1 MIINHFKRGITALEL
16 LVVLAVLGII
26 FAIVIPQF
34 SKIRE
39 NQVLKSATNDVLS
52 SLNKA
57 RVQTL
62 ASMDSSSYGVHFQS
76 DKVIIFKGIVF
87 SVDDLNNETINIIAP
102 ATISN
107 VTLSGISGNS
117 GDVYFNRLSGSSNQT
132 GTVTISTSS
141 FSKIITIFT
150 TGAVSEN

>member
-1 MIINHFKRGITALEL
+1 MITNHFKRGITALEL
-16 LVVLAVLGII
+16 LVVLGVLGII

-34 SKIRE
+34 SQIRE

-87 SVDDLNNETINIIAP
+87 SAVASDNETINIISP
-102 ATISN
+102 ATISAI
-107 VTLSGISGNS
+107 TLTGG
-117 GDVYFNRLSGSSNQT
+117 GTDLFFNRLNGTPSVTGSIVISSTNFVKT
-132 GTVTISTSS
+132 ITISA
-141 FSKIITIFT
+141 
-150 TGAVSEN
+150 TGSVSVN